1 MNQSRKQYE
10 FIFKSNQPLLTKL
23 NEDDSYIPRFTPK
36 SIEIFEDIPVNEP
49 LKYSDAL
56 VIKGIKNGMIF
67 LVNYRGEKDKLMSGH
82 ERVAYFMVL
91 GKSTKGK
98 TLLRVYHLNGWSVS
112 QNTNINKT
120 WRMFRTDRILSLT
133 FTGSFF
139 RLPPEGYNANDK
151 GMTGGIIASADFTI
165 IRNNQEKLLRSLK
178 IQDKNDVNIE
188 SENNQKTNI
197 LVTDTKSI
205 LNVLNPMDNAF
216 VASIKDIDNL
226 RLTFLKSLNNNER
239 IAILGAMGK
248 PNNIVHIK
256 EKGTNKEIGTYK
268 VLDSITG
275 KMLKS
280 IKNIKTDADFKLYIF
295 DKKL

>member
-1 MNQSRKQYE
+1 MLPKKQYE
-10 FIFKSNQPLLTKL
+10 FILKQPDTNNFLI

-36 SIEIFEDIPVNEP
+36 SIEIFDDIPVNEP

-67 LVNYRGEKDKLMSGH
+67 LVNYKGEKDKLISGH

-98 TLLRVYHLNGWSVS
+98 GLLRVYHLNGWSVS
-112 QNTNINKT
+112 QNSNINKT

-151 GMTGGIIASADFTI
+151 GMTGGIIASADFTV
-165 IRNNQEKLLRSLK
+165 IRNNQDKLLKSLK
-178 IQDKNDVNIE
+178 IQDKDDVNISSDISNE
-188 SENNQKTNI
+188 KSRI
-197 LVTDTKSI
+197 LVTDTKS
-205 LNVLNPMDNAF
+205 LLDVLKPMDNAF
-216 VASIKDIDNL
+216 ISAIKDIDNI
-226 RLTFLKSLNNNER
+226 RITFLKSINNNER
-239 IAILGAMGK
+239 IAILGALGK
-248 PNNIVHIK
+248 PNNIVSIK

-275 KMLKS
+275 KMLKN
-280 IKNIKTDADFKLYIF
+280 IKNIKTDSQFKLFIF